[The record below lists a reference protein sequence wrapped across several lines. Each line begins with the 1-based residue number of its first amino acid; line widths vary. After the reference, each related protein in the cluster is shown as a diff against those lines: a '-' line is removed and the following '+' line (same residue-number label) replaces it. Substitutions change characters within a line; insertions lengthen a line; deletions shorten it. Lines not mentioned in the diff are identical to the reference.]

1 MSNLPE
7 RMPSIERLVQ
17 RIRTAE
23 KSNQKEIKITLQEGK
38 DLVYDLAL
46 VSSKL
51 SQTIN
56 DISTKIQSISVED
69 QSINVKM
76 DGASFN

>member
-56 DISTKIQSISVED
+56 DISTKIQSISVDD

-76 DGASFN
+76 DGGEF

>member
-1 MSNLPE
+1 MSNLPD
-7 RMPSIERLVQ
+7 RMPSIEKIVQ

-23 KSNQKEIKITLQEGK
+23 KANQKEIKITLQEGK

-46 VSSKL
+46 ITSKL

-56 DISTKIQSISVED
+56 DIGSKMDKLSVAE
-69 QSINVKM
+69 QTVSVKM
-76 DGASFN
+76 DGGDF

>member
-1 MSNLPE
+1 MSNLPD
-7 RMPSIERLVQ
+7 RMPSIEKLVQ

-38 DLVYDLAL
+38 ELVYDLAL

-51 SQTIN
+51 STVVAEIN
-56 DISTKIQSISVED
+56 QKLKEVNVAEQNID
-69 QSINVKM
+69 VKM
-76 DGASFN
+76 DGGGF

>member
-38 DLVYDLAL
+38 ELAYDLAL
-46 VSSKL
+46 ITSKL
-51 SQTIN
+51 STTISEIN
-56 DISTKIQSISVED
+56 QKLKEVNVEEQSID
-69 QSINVKM
+69 VKM
-76 DGASFN
+76 DGGGF

>member
-1 MSNLPE
+1 MSNLPD
-7 RMPSIERLVQ
+7 RMPSIEKIVQ

-23 KSNQKEIKITLQEGK
+23 KANQKEIKITLQEGK

-46 VSSKL
+46 ITSKL

-56 DISTKIQSISVED
+56 DIGSKMDKLSVAE
-69 QSINVKM
+69 QTVNVKM
-76 DGASFN
+76 DGGDF

>member
-7 RMPSIERLVQ
+7 RMPSIERLV
-17 RIRTAE
+17 RHIRTAE

-76 DGASFN
+76 DGGEF

>member
-1 MSNLPE
+1 MSDLPD

-23 KSNQKEIKITLQEGK
+23 KANQKEIKITLQEGK

-46 VSSKL
+46 ISSKL
-51 SQTIN
+51 SQTVNEIG
-56 DISTKIQSISVED
+56 SKLQKLSVAEQSID
-69 QSINVKM
+69 VKM
-76 DGASFN
+76 DGGEF

>member
-23 KSNQKEIKITLQEGK
+23 KSNQKEIKISLQEGK

-76 DGASFN
+76 DGGEF

>member
-56 DISTKIQSISVED
+56 DINTKIQKISVED
-69 QSINVKM
+69 QSIDVKM
-76 DGASFN
+76 DGGDF

>member
-76 DGASFN
+76 DGGEF